1 MSSPEERQPGLVTPE
16 DSKVR
21 MAGLENLV
29 DTPQKRMKAV
39 VLTGLTG
46 VLAMEAFSVAAQAEP
61 GEVAQEEEPP
71 ITPTPEAGSS
81 DIDSYLREN
90 LGTPFADLRVD
101 AQNYLLSTPYQNLSV
116 DGQAY
121 ASEHFGEIIVA
132 RRDAAATP
140 TPEAGRTLVAQVP
153 TPTPG
158 ETLVA
163 MAPADLVTASLTGY
177 PRRVDVQ
184 PAFVGA
190 RVIELNPQTLRP
202 MMGIDGRPI
211 LPGYYTE
218 RPANLAATF
227 MGSEDEAD
235 IVETANNLNG
245 VDADYDYIVGYF
257 VNVTRLGDA
266 NSTSRVVYIS
276 FPARYVDANGQI
288 TQEPANRHYATV
300 GYGVGGQGNRMYA
313 INESGQIIP
322 AGSGSENGTFRPG
335 NDRNTTITWVSDDAM
350 TFPTAEGVQELRVG
364 DPVIMAVIRN
374 AEETGRVLENQGFPV
389 AEVIESLIDNDPTN
403 DIRWTEEWPVPML
416 PEMYIYTMRD

>member
-153 TPTPG
+153 TETPIPRT
-158 ETLVA
+158 EVA
-163 MAPADLVTASLTGY
+163 VLPANANSLEFMMNGY
-177 PRRVDVQ
+177 PNRA
-184 PAFVGA
+184 AFTSNWRERINV
-190 RVIELNPQTLRP
+190 ELDFTNNQL
-202 MMGIDGRPI
+202 MGNDGRP
-211 LPGYYTE
+211 LVPGIHYL
-218 RPANLAATF
+218 RPQNLDPTVLNREYNINGADVEQLLLVGFITF
-227 MGSEDEAD
+227 EPSPE
-235 IVETANNLNG
+235 
-245 VDADYDYIVGYF
+245 VGI
-257 VNVTRLGDA
+257 
-266 NSTSRVVYIS
+266 VVYLNVPMQVVNPDGSIETS
-276 FPARYVDANGQI
+276 ADQPQYGRFFWSPGSMVNIRAVREDG
-288 TQEPANRHYATV
+288 TV
-300 GYGVGGQGNRMYA
+300 
-313 INESGQIIP
+313 IP
-322 AGSGSENGTFRPG
+322 APESFNDGPIPG
-335 NDRNTTITWVSDDAM
+335 GRDPNSNVFFDKFSQTIS
-350 TFPTAEGVQELRVG
+350 FPTAEGVVTVRNGQEVG
-364 DPVIMAVIRN
+364 ISIIKNVEDVAPDISRQNGNRTVDQIIQDMMNTNPQDDGVAFIYDVGVIVSR
-374 AEETGRVLENQGFPV
+374 
-389 AEVIESLIDNDPTN
+389 
-403 DIRWTEEWPVPML
+403 
-416 PEMYIYTMRD
+416 